1 VPRLGFFRAAAFVAL
16 GVLLTGCAAASSA
29 PPAVSVA
36 ARPGSGLVALPAP
49 AAVGDLLGRQAA
61 ALLAADTAG
70 YAATVGAGASAGVRA
85 LPLRLA
91 GVRLA
96 EWSYA
101 VRSIEPGAGGTEQ
114 VRATLTYRL
123 AGMAAVSTAERN
135 LTLSGGLVVDD
146 QPVGASLPW
155 DLGVVTEAAG
165 RSSLVLSVQPAPV
178 PAAQVAAEGDR
189 AVDAVDGVWGTDW
202 SRQPLLVLAAGPGP
216 LAALLGRTVDGVTGL
231 VALATTDRVT
241 VDATALGA
249 LTEPAQQALLT
260 HEVTHLA
267 TRAAGSTSVP
277 TWLEEGFAD
286 YVGLRGSSLPQVQL
300 LAPLVAR
307 VRTAG
312 LPTRLPSGADF
323 QPGSA
328 TIGAAYTEAWTAVRL
343 LVQTYGEAAVVRLY
357 RVTAAGTG
365 SADANLAAAFRAV
378 LGTTV
383 EAFTAAWR
391 AEVARLVP

>member
-1 VPRLGFFRAAAFVAL
+1 MALAVL
-16 GVLLTGCAAASSA
+16 GVLLAGCAAGGSAS
-29 PPAVSVA
+29 PAVSVA
-36 ARPGSGLVALPAP
+36 ARPGSGLAALPAP
-49 AAVGDLLGRQAA
+49 AAVGELLGRRAA
-61 ALLAADTAG
+61 AVLAADSAG
-70 YAATVGAGASAGVRA
+70 YSATVGAGASAGVQA
-85 LPLRLA
+85 LLQRVA

-96 EWSYA
+96 EWTYA
-101 VRSIEPGAGGTEQ
+101 VRSVEPGAGTTEQ
-114 VRATLTYRL
+114 ARVTLAYRL
-123 AGMAAVSTAERN
+123 VGVATASTAERD
-135 LTLSGGLVVDD
+135 LTLAGGLVVDD

-155 DLGVVTEAAG
+155 DLGAVTEAAG
-165 RSSLVLSVQPAPV
+165 RSSLVLSVRPASL

-189 AVDAVDGVWGTDW
+189 AVTAVDDVWGRDW
-202 SRQPLLVLAAGPGP
+202 SRRALLVLVAGSEP
-216 LAALLGRTVDGVTGL
+216 LAALLGRSPDGVSGL

-267 TRAAGSTSVP
+267 TRAPGSTSVP

-286 YVGLRGSSLPQVQL
+286 YVGLRGSSLPQAQL

-307 VRTAG
+307 VRAAG
-312 LPTRLPSGADF
+312 RPTRLPSGADF

-343 LVQTYGEAAVVRLY
+343 LAQTHGEAAVVRLY
-357 RVTAAGTG
+357 RATAAGTG
-365 SADANLAAAFRAV
+365 SADANVAAAFRAV

-383 EAFTAAWR
+383 EAFTLAWR
-391 AEVARLVP
+391 AEIARLVP